1 MNKPNKVKVNVDHE
15 TGYWFTDTINKQPPK
30 PPRKPST
37 LAPRIWAWV
46 ERRTAPQV
54 ITVLVACAL
63 LYVLWSVTND

>member
-15 TGYWFTDTINKQPPK
+15 TGYWCVEVNKQPPK

-37 LAPRIWAWV
+37 LLPRFWAWV

-54 ITVLVACAL
+54 FTVIAALVF
-63 LYVLWSVTND
+63 LYVLWEVTG